1 MSGNELPLIEEA
13 FKSNYIA
20 PCGPMAD
27 RFEREFAAAVGLP
40 YACAVSSGTA
50 ALETGTLPKTFRLL
64 TFFTGESDAE
74 LVRLAAASKRFL
86 VVSPVP
92 GYAPA
97 GLLAG
102 GFHFVREG
110 VIFRA
115 VANAPRD
122 GTSARP

>member
-1 MSGNELPLIEEA
+1 MRELLREGDVLFADNTSAGPL
-13 FKSNYIA
+13 
-20 PCGPMAD
+20 MAL
-27 RFEREFAAAVGLP
+27 R
-40 YACAVSSGTA
+40 
-50 ALETGTLPKTFRLL
+50 ETGALPKTFRLL

-74 LVRLAAASKRFL
+74 VVRLAAASKRFL

-97 GLLAG
+97 GLLDG
-102 GFHFVREG
+102 GFHFVQEG